1 MTQSQT
7 QALRELRHE
16 GYAVC
21 VFSPE
26 ELEGANPKYVEDLM
40 CEHGWI
46 AIESLKEDEA

>member
-1 MTQSQT
+1 MTEFQL

-21 VFSPE
+21 VFNPE
-26 ELEGANPKYVEDLM
+26 ELGGANPKYVEDLM

-46 AIESLKEDEA
+46 AIDSLKDD